1 MNRAR
6 RDLLQRLHD
15 ARVSLRIEGDRLRFR
30 CPAGAMTPTLRADLA
45 AWKPDLLS
53 EYGERAAIMEY
64 DGGLPRAEAERHAA
78 GLVLA
83 GRGEA

>member
-1 MNRAR
+1 MKTRRA
-6 RDLLQRLHD
+6 LLQSLHD
-15 ARVSLRIEGDRLRFR
+15 ARVSLRIEGDRLRYR

-53 EYGERAAIMEY
+53 EYGERAAIMEF
-64 DGGLPRAEAERHAA
+64 DGGLPRSEAEHRAA

-83 GRGEA
+83 GRGEL